1 MTRAPAAGHRRCHSA
16 GDHDQARSRDAGTVT
31 AFTVILT
38 LGVLAFAGLV
48 LDAGL
53 AVSTK
58 VHAISVAQSAARAGA
73 RELDVPALR
82 TTDVIRLDQNAAR
95 AAAQSWLAHVG
106 MTGTV
111 TLTPTTVSV
120 SVRTTRRTQLLQLIG
135 LTQIPVTATTTAVA
149 VRP

>member
-1 MTRAPAAGHRRCHSA
+1 MSHETADQARGHRRRRRPWHGP
-16 GDHDQARSRDAGTVT
+16 GDRRRDAGTVT
-31 AFTVILT
+31 AFTVIMT

-53 AVSTK
+53 AISTK

-82 TTDVIRLDQNAAR
+82 TTGVIRLDQNGAR
-95 AAAQSWLAHVG
+95 AAARDWLARAG

-111 TLTPTTVSV
+111 TVTATTVTV
-120 SVRTTRRTQLLQLIG
+120 DVRTARRTQLLQLLG
-135 LTQIPVTATTTAVA
+135 LTQIP
-149 VRP
+149 